1 MKYYI
6 FKKKEKDHYPF
17 VFETNQMTFCSN
29 IIRAKRFT
37 FEEAVKFYLDNK
49 EYEIIEETR
58 THNSIEFDILIKEIN
73 V

>member
-6 FKKKEKDHYPF
+6 FKKKEKSQFPF
-17 VFETNQMTFCSN
+17 IFEINQTKFCSN
-29 IIRAKRFT
+29 INGAKRFA